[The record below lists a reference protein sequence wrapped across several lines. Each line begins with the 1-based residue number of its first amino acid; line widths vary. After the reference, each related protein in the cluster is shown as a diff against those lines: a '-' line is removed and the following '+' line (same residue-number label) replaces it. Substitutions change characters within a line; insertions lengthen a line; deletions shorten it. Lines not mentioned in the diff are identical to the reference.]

1 MPALGYYLGI
11 AFGLGLL
18 IYGVIQ
24 LWRRRE
30 AAILAGL
37 GAAALAYAAARVA
50 GTPYTAA
57 KAIEIAAPL
66 VALAILLPLLCRAAS
81 VLHPGRQSS
90 RTEPRDGCGR
100 CVAAA
105 LFVAAAGVCSLLA
118 LANAPVGP
126 TSYSSKLS
134 EYRKLVGEGPTLVYA
149 SPQLLEDEHGAPFLA
164 WELRGGRVCIRS
176 TDEPEAPAAGVR
188 FVIRDE
194 DGLDPDEGPEAAP
207 RQEPLPADR
216 RTAGAAGTRSLS
228 APTGGRAPNGS
239 ALHVPLPGME
249 AATEK
254 TTFTL
259 PDGKPLELPA
269 GATGADAAAAI
280 GPGLAKAALAIKV
293 DGELRDLSA
302 PLPAGGGEVAILTDR
317 DPEALELIRHD
328 AAHVM
333 AEAVV
338 DLYPGT
344 KVTIGPPIEYG
355 FYYDFEFPPG
365 TKITEE
371 DLPKIEQAMLD
382 HIGADE
388 EFSRRD
394 IPAAEAIELFRG
406 QDQGFKV
413 ELIEDLVRDEGVET
427 VSLYRNGPFE
437 DLCRGPHGPS
447 TGRIKAIKLSS
458 AAGAYWRGDEKRES
472 LTRIYGTAF
481 FSKKDLEQ
489 HLERIEQAK
498 ERDHRRLGP
507 QLGLFMLRKEAPG
520 MPFWLPNGTTLLRT
534 IETEVR
540 DQLRKRGYQEIA
552 TPQVMDEALWH
563 RSGHWD
569 NYKDDMYFM
578 EDDDRRYALRPMNCP
593 GACLVYSADRHS
605 YRELPLRLAEFGRVS
620 RNEREGVLHGLLRV
634 RAFTQD
640 DAHVY
645 CTEEQIGDEV
655 ASICEA
661 IDELY
666 GRFGFTDVH
675 VELSTRPEKSM
686 GSEEQWAKA
695 EAALAEALDSQ
706 GREYTL
712 NPGDGAFYGPKIDF
726 HVTDALGRSWQCGTC
741 QLDFQMPERF
751 ELYYTGADD
760 AAHRPVMIHRALLG
774 SMERFAGIL
783 IEHYAGRFPTWLAP
797 VQAIV
802 LPISDRHNDYARR
815 AFEQLRELGV
825 RVAVDDRSES
835 VGKKI
840 RDAATIGRYPYMLV
854 VGDREEENGAVSVRS
869 HADGDLGEMVAG
881 RFRRPRRGRDRA
893 ALSGRLGHPPFC
905 LYTAPNLIAGT
916 KNHRRS

>member
-1 MPALGYYLGI
+1 
-11 AFGLGLL
+11 
-18 IYGVIQ
+18 
-24 LWRRRE
+24 
-30 AAILAGL
+30 
-37 GAAALAYAAARVA
+37 
-50 GTPYTAA
+50 
-57 KAIEIAAPL
+57 
-66 VALAILLPLLCRAAS
+66 
-81 VLHPGRQSS
+81 
-90 RTEPRDGCGR
+90 
-100 CVAAA
+100 
-105 LFVAAAGVCSLLA
+105 
-118 LANAPVGP
+118 
-126 TSYSSKLS
+126 
-134 EYRKLVGEGPTLVYA
+134 
-149 SPQLLEDEHGAPFLA
+149 
-164 WELRGGRVCIRS
+164 
-176 TDEPEAPAAGVR
+176 
-188 FVIRDE
+188 
-194 DGLDPDEGPEAAP
+194 
-207 RQEPLPADR
+207 
-216 RTAGAAGTRSLS
+216 
-228 APTGGRAPNGS
+228 
-239 ALHVPLPGME
+239 ME

-293 DGELRDLSA
+293 DGELRDLAA
-302 PLPAGGGEVAILTDR
+302 PLPADGGEVAILTDR

-333 AEAVV
+333 AEAVTE
-338 DLYPGT
+338 LYPGT
-344 KVTIGPPIEYG
+344 KVTIGPPIESG
-355 FYYDFEFPPG
+355 FYYDFEFPPD
-365 TKITEE
+365 TRITEE
-371 DLPKIEQAMLD
+371 DLPKIEQAMQE
-382 HIGADE
+382 HIKADE
-388 EFSRRD
+388 GFSRRD
-394 IPAAEAIELFRG
+394 VPAAEAIELFRG

-458 AAGAYWRGDEKRES
+458 VAGAYWRGDENREQ

-481 FSKKDLEQ
+481 FSNKDLEE
-489 HLERIEQAK
+489 HLERLEQAK

-520 MPFWLPNGTTLLRT
+520 MPFWLPNGTTLLRS

-666 GRFGFTDVH
+666 GRFGFEDVH

-686 GSEEQWAKA
+686 GSEEQWDKA

-726 HVTDALGRSWQCGTC
+726 HITDALGRSWQCGTC

-760 AAHRPVMIHRALLG
+760 SAHRPVMIHRALLG

-783 IEHYAGRFPTWLAP
+783 IEHYAGRFPVWLAP

-802 LPISDRHNDYARR
+802 LSISDRHNDYARR
-815 AFEQLRELGV
+815 AYEQLRDLGV
-825 RVAVDDRSES
+825 RVTLDDRSES
-835 VGKKI
+835 IGKKI
-840 RDAATIGRYPYMLV
+840 RDASTIGYYPYMLV
-854 VGDREEENGAVSVRS
+854 VGDREEENGAVAVRS
-869 HADGDLGEMVAG
+869 REEGDLGEMSMADFAARV
-881 RFRRPRRGRDRA
+881 RA
-893 ALSGRLGHPPFC
+893 ETEAR
-905 LYTAPNLIAGT
+905 
-916 KNHRRS
+916 

>member
-1 MPALGYYLGI
+1 
-11 AFGLGLL
+11 
-18 IYGVIQ
+18 
-24 LWRRRE
+24 
-30 AAILAGL
+30 
-37 GAAALAYAAARVA
+37 
-50 GTPYTAA
+50 
-57 KAIEIAAPL
+57 
-66 VALAILLPLLCRAAS
+66 
-81 VLHPGRQSS
+81 
-90 RTEPRDGCGR
+90 
-100 CVAAA
+100 
-105 LFVAAAGVCSLLA
+105 
-118 LANAPVGP
+118 
-126 TSYSSKLS
+126 
-134 EYRKLVGEGPTLVYA
+134 
-149 SPQLLEDEHGAPFLA
+149 
-164 WELRGGRVCIRS
+164 
-176 TDEPEAPAAGVR
+176 
-188 FVIRDE
+188 
-194 DGLDPDEGPEAAP
+194 
-207 RQEPLPADR
+207 
-216 RTAGAAGTRSLS
+216 
-228 APTGGRAPNGS
+228 
-239 ALHVPLPGME
+239 ME

-344 KVTIGPPIEYG
+344 KVTIGPPIENG

-365 TKITEE
+365 TRITEE

-458 AAGAYWRGDEKRES
+458 TAGAYWRGDEKRES

-686 GSEEQWAKA
+686 GSEEQWEKA

-802 LPISDRHNDYARR
+802 LPISDRHNGYASR

-840 RDAATIGRYPYMLV
+840 RDAETVGRYPYMLV

-869 HADGDLGEMVAG
+869 HADGDLGEMVLAD
-881 RFRRPRRGRDRA
+881 FA
-893 ALSGRLGHPPFC
+893 ARVE
-905 LYTAPNLIAGT
+905 AEVEQ
-916 KNHRRS
+916 R

>member
-1 MPALGYYLGI
+1 
-11 AFGLGLL
+11 
-18 IYGVIQ
+18 
-24 LWRRRE
+24 
-30 AAILAGL
+30 
-37 GAAALAYAAARVA
+37 
-50 GTPYTAA
+50 
-57 KAIEIAAPL
+57 
-66 VALAILLPLLCRAAS
+66 
-81 VLHPGRQSS
+81 
-90 RTEPRDGCGR
+90 
-100 CVAAA
+100 
-105 LFVAAAGVCSLLA
+105 
-118 LANAPVGP
+118 
-126 TSYSSKLS
+126 
-134 EYRKLVGEGPTLVYA
+134 
-149 SPQLLEDEHGAPFLA
+149 
-164 WELRGGRVCIRS
+164 
-176 TDEPEAPAAGVR
+176 
-188 FVIRDE
+188 
-194 DGLDPDEGPEAAP
+194 
-207 RQEPLPADR
+207 
-216 RTAGAAGTRSLS
+216 
-228 APTGGRAPNGS
+228 
-239 ALHVPLPGME
+239 ME

-280 GPGLAKAALAIKV
+280 GPGLAKASLAIKV
-293 DGELRDLSA
+293 DGELRDLAA

-344 KVTIGPPIEYG
+344 KVTIGPPIDSG
-355 FYYDFEFPPG
+355 FYYDFEFPPD
-365 TKITEE
+365 TRITED
-371 DLPKIEQAMLD
+371 DLPKIEAAMQE

-394 IPAAEAIELFRG
+394 VPVAEAIEIFKA

-458 AAGAYWRGDEKRES
+458 VAGAYWRGDETRES

-481 FSKKDLEQ
+481 FSKKDLEE
-489 HLERIEQAK
+489 HLERLEQAK

-520 MPFWLPNGTTLLRT
+520 MPFWLPNGTTLLRS
-534 IETEVR
+534 IEAEVR

-552 TPQVMDEALWH
+552 TPQVMDESLWH

-593 GACLVYSADRHS
+593 GACLVYASDRHS

-666 GRFGFTDVH
+666 SRFGFEDVH

-686 GSEEQWAKA
+686 GSEEQWGKA

-726 HVTDALGRSWQCGTC
+726 HITDALGRSWQCGTC

-760 AAHRPVMIHRALLG
+760 TAHRPVMIHRALLG

-783 IEHYAGRFPTWLAP
+783 IEHYAGRFPTWMAP

-802 LPISDRHNDYARR
+802 LPISDRHNEYARTAYER
-815 AFEQLRELGV
+815 LRDLGV
-825 RVAVDDRSES
+825 RVAIDDRSES

-840 RDAATIGRYPYMLV
+840 RDASTIGLYPYMLV
-854 VGDREEENGAVSVRS
+854 VGDREAENEAVAVRS
-869 HADGDLGEMVAG
+869 REEGDLGEMALADFAG
-881 RFRRPRRGRDRA
+881 RLEAETGE
-893 ALSGRLGHPPFC
+893 S
-905 LYTAPNLIAGT
+905 
-916 KNHRRS
+916 